1 MSIHSTVHLSAIDMM
16 AAAYGYST
24 THDIAKQEYFHS
36 SLPGGQICEGKY
48 VDMEPGRETAINH
61 RNWNEIDSVGSN

>member
-36 SLPGGQICEGKY
+36 SLPGGVEPRANMWIWSREGN
-48 VDMEPGRETAINH
+48 TAINH